1 MCNMSAFSALT
12 LLVGRQEGHP
22 ACKKLSGGVLA
33 WLSVWSEVQTCTQPS
48 WCHCHSPSLASV
60 KSTLVILFWYRLTWA
75 VLDKGPLNGCVCVCV
90 MWHNPPNR
98 KYKTYRNAARGGPS
112 SQSYITFYT
121 KFLCGLPLVLLPS
134 SRNQFAAM
142 FACIWSYD
150 LMALYK
156 SVYYYYCLSSNCV
169 SRWPANLHLPFFRQ
183 WFASTLH
190 CSHDHLYDQP
200 NISDR
205 PTGRTEQQECV
216 SVG

>member
-1 MCNMSAFSALT
+1 MPLPLTVSCFSKIQIGFT
-12 LLVGRQEGHP
+12 FLVP
-22 ACKKLSGGVLA
+22 AHVG
-33 WLSVWSEVQTCTQPS
+33 
-48 WCHCHSPSLASV
+48 SPGQRAV
-60 KSTLVILFWYRLTWA
+60 KRV
-75 VLDKGPLNGCVCVCV
+75 CVCVCV

-156 SVYYYYCLSSNCV
+156 SVYYYYYYCLSSNCV